1 MTSSDQAGIVQ
12 AKFRI
17 ALTGKSGILSIG
29 DDIEALLGFKADDFL
44 TANVSLQGQIHPH
57 DQDIA
62 DVLFS
67 TDTSDNSGYF
77 NLRLRQANGRIRCVK
92 GHYTKTMGADGI
104 ILDLL
109 LQDAKSIWRTHEQEP
124 LMANFVAMMEN
135 TDDFIF
141 FKDRNHVFT
150 GASQTLVAVTDPI
163 EHWTDLLGQTDYD
176 VFPEEYADL
185 YYRLEKQV
193 FAGIQVAH
201 EVQESL
207 TKDGK
212 NGWVD
217 NRKYPIHDAEGEIVG
232 LFGIARDISKAKLAE
247 QALAESELRFRTIF
261 EQVPSISV
269 QGYDR
274 NHRVIF
280 WNEAS
285 ESLYG
290 HSRKDALG
298 KPLEQLIIPEPMRE
312 IVSSAIDQ
320 WLAGGPAIPA
330 AELTL
335 HRADGRPVGVFS
347 SHVMLKNINGEP
359 EMYCI
364 DIDLTERKQVENLLR
379 DEHDKNI
386 NILNTVEAII
396 VAIDPDGRISTINR
410 KGCKLLGYT

>member
-1 MTSSDQAGIVQ
+1 
-12 AKFRI
+12 
-17 ALTGKSGILSIG
+17 
-29 DDIEALLGFKADDFL
+29 
-44 TANVSLQGQIHPH
+44 VSLQGQIHPH

-330 AELTL
+330 TELTL